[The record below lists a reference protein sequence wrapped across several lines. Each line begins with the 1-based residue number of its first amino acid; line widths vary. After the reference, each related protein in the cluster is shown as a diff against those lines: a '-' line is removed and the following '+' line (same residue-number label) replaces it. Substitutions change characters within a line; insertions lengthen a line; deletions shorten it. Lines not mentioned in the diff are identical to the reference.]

1 MKCHQIVNRVI
12 VPIAIVFL
20 FSHSNANAAFTS
32 KAGKEEL
39 TFVVQDGLTLRA
51 LVQKPS
57 GDGPF
62 PAVIFLHGS
71 GGMRD
76 DYADWCEYLS
86 KHGFIGMA
94 YARRAF
100 PFGGGSPDRTIRYK
114 DYLFKDVGDLNL
126 VIEQLRKL
134 SFIGN
139 GPTFVIGSSEG
150 GHISYLAASQ
160 IKGLKAVIG
169 LNGVTDY
176 LDWYEW
182 AKSEYPK
189 FPIARFRDAA
199 KSVREIFGC
208 APESCEDRYHALS
221 PIHQVDQISCP
232 IMIVHGEKDPQVPVR
247 QAHRFADSLRS
258 SNKPYEIHVYPKEG
272 HIQSFFSIPNF
283 GSGPEASWLADQVWT
298 RKSSKDLLGK
308 ITTFLKEN
316 LK

>member
-1 MKCHQIVNRVI
+1 MRYHRPLLRV
-12 VPIAIVFL
+12 PFAIATMLL
-20 FSHSNANAAFTS
+20 FWHSTATS
-32 KAGKEEL
+32 GLTTKAGKEEL
-39 TFVVQDGLTLRA
+39 NLLMRDGQELRT

-62 PAVIFLHGS
+62 PVAVVLHGS

-76 DYADWCEYLS
+76 DYADWCGYLV
-86 KHGFIGMA
+86 KHGLVGVA
-94 YARRAF
+94 YARRGF
-100 PFGGGSPDRTIRYK
+100 PFGGGFPDRTIRYK
-114 DYLFKDVGDLNL
+114 DYIFKDVGDLSL

-139 GPTFVIGSSEG
+139 APTSVIGSSEG

-160 IKGLKAVIG
+160 VKGLKAVVG
-169 LNGVTDY
+169 LDGVTDY

-208 APESCEDRYHALS
+208 APESCKDRYLALS
-221 PIHQVDQISCP
+221 PIHQVGQISCP
-232 IMIVHGEKDPQVPVR
+232 VMIVHGEKDPQVPVR
-247 QAHRFADSLRS
+247 QAYRFADSLRS

-272 HIQSFFSIPNF
+272 HFQSFFSIPNF
-283 GSGPEASWLADQVWT
+283 GRGPEAEWLGAQVWT
-298 RKSSKDLLGK
+298 RKSSQDLLGK
-308 ITTFLKEN
+308 IITFLKEN
-316 LK
+316 SK